1 MPSLKAFGRRW
12 NIASDDF
19 VFPEISEALAAA
31 GGLFLLHSPSECK
44 SLEWLIYLVILLLA
58 NFLNTLVCIAIAFAS
73 SVGSILEDHK
83 RRSVVMLIYLRVPL
97 FVLEILATIGSF
109 IYTFG
114 FMESAECFNQNSLRA
129 TVILEFF
136 LIATVMFG
144 VFMVISPHYD
154 SKRSYVVEQRYWS
167 RAMAMCKIRQ
177 DNLMRE
183 ALDEI
188 ASLLAAFFARTDY
201 VPSDVVAGLLLLV
214 HCPEQQKPPP
224 IVRRNLSANV
234 PQWMLFTDAESM
246 DKICRMMNFAL
257 AVYGWPSYLLNN
269 RSCHAWCKLYK
280 KTSCCRKRSCF
291 PAEDTSC
298 SNCCSC
304 HSAAFVIEANID
316 ETAIFFSSFRNRLYK
331 VPFVVLADHR
341 TSSIVITIRG
351 SSSLFDL
358 VTDLSLNDD
367 LFTVDVEEDPDLAQ
381 DNSLDA
387 EGSVRVH
394 RGMLNSARYVYTTLT
409 QNHVLEDI
417 LVLNPNYNICVVGH
431 SLGAGVASL
440 LTLLLKQTYPTCR
453 CYAFSPPTVISKHGI
468 SETEEHVLSVIVGD
482 DIVPRMSYQS
492 LMHLKNEIDKQ
503 LKNNH
508 RPKFEILIKGMYKL
522 FFSSPWD
529 LSSESVS
536 TTTMARQRLIE
547 SRESDGTEVEA
558 GESETTEE
566 FMQRIRLY
574 PPGRLL
580 HLLPNGSTVEAN
592 WIESEFLNDIELTGR
607 IISDHLPVF
616 VRKVLRLARDQNVVI

>member
-19 VFPEISEALAAA
+19 VFPEISEALFRLTWLTAA

-73 SVGSILEDHK
+73 SVGSILEVHK

-114 FMESAECFNQNSLRA
+114 ILLVCLSTTGFMESAECFNQNSLRA
-129 TVILEFF
+129 T
-136 LIATVMFG
+136 

-234 PQWMLFTDAESM
+234 PQWMLYTDAESM

-280 KTSCCRKRSCF
+280 KDKLLSKKKTASQLKTLHV
-291 PAEDTSC
+291 PIAVP
-298 SNCCSC
+298 
-304 HSAAFVIEANID
+304 VIVPL
-316 ETAIFFSSFRNRLYK
+316 FSFRNRLYK

-381 DNSLDA
+381 DNNLDA

-409 QNHVLEDI
+409 KNHVLEDI
-417 LVLNPNYNICVVGH
+417 LVLNPNYSICVVGH

-547 SRESDGTEVEA
+547 SRESAGTEVEA

-580 HLLPNGSTVEAN
+580 HLLPNGSTVDAN
-592 WIESEFLNDIELTGR
+592 WIESDFLNDIELTGR

-616 VRKVLRLARDQNVVI
+616 VRKVLRLVRDQNVVI